1 MHLIYIERITA
12 TSDDERLGFL
22 LTARAKAAE
31 QVVAA
36 NVRAQASKVDL
47 IEHITRR
54 LQDGADRLRLRH
66 RLLES
71 GMPPSIV
78 AAIMSAATDAACPD
92 RPAGVTGGASQQSDF
107 PEFQT

>member
-1 MHLIYIERITA
+1 MQLIHIERVSA

-36 NVRAQASKVDL
+36 ILRSQMARQDL
-47 IEHITRR
+47 IEHVTRR
-54 LQDGADRLRLRH
+54 LQAGANKFELRH
-66 RLLES
+66 TMLKS
-71 GMPPSIV
+71 GMPRV
-78 AAIMSAATDAACPD
+78 AVLEILSAATDAVRPD
-92 RPAGVTGGASQQSDF
+92 RVTGGASQQTDF

>member
-1 MHLIYIERITA
+1 MQLIHIERVSA

-36 NVRAQASKVDL
+36 ILRSQMARQDL
-47 IEHITRR
+47 IEHVTRR
-54 LQDGADRLRLRH
+54 LQAGANKFELRH
-66 RLLES
+66 TMLKS
-71 GMPPSIV
+71 GMPRGAVLEIL
-78 AAIMSAATDAACPD
+78 SAADATCPD
-92 RPAGVTGGASQQSDF
+92 RPAGVTGGISQQSDF

>member
-1 MHLIYIERITA
+1 MQLIHIERVSA

-36 NVRAQASKVDL
+36 NLRAQACKVDL

-54 LQDGADRLRLRH
+54 IQDGADRLRLRH

-78 AAIMSAATDAACPD
+78 AAIMSAATDAVRPD
-92 RPAGVTGGASQQSDF
+92 RVTGGASQQTDF

>member
-54 LQDGADRLRLRH
+54 IQDGADRLRLRH

-78 AAIMSAATDAACPD
+78 AAIMSAATDAV
-92 RPAGVTGGASQQSDF
+92 RPARVTGGANQQTDF
-107 PEFQT
+107 PEFQR